1 MAPRQLLRFVTKKEG
16 RHTKKEGQEGIFSNT
31 LKSSLVIYFF

>member
-16 RHTKKEGQEGIFSNT
+16 RHTKKEGQKE
-31 LKSSLVIYFF
+31 FFQIH